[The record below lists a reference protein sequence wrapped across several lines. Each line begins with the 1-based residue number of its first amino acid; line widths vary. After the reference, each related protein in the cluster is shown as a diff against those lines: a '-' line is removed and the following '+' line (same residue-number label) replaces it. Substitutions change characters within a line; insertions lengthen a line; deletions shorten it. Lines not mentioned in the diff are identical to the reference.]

1 MKRILCLMLIGI
13 LIGFSGCGVAPVE
26 HTLDDIRIVT
36 TIFPPYDFAREI
48 AGGNAEIHM
57 LLKPGTESHSYEPSP
72 ADILLVESCDLFIY
86 NGGESDTWVE
96 ALLQNIDTSNLRI
109 LKMMDCVQG
118 LEEEAVEGMQ
128 SVHTHKHEHHH
139 EEEFHPESAE
149 YDEHVWTSP
158 ENAIRIA
165 DSICRELVE
174 IDEGHAELY
183 QKNTV
188 AYTDKLKQLSGKF
201 RDIVNN
207 GNRYTVIFGD
217 RFPFRYFAEEYGLDY
232 RAAFPG
238 CSAESE
244 PGAKTVAYLIDK
256 VRQEQIPY
264 IFYIEFS
271 NQKIA
276 KSIQEE
282 TGAEPLLF
290 HSCHNLSADEMKQG
304 VTYLEL
310 MEENAENLKEALK

>member
-1 MKRILCLMLIGI
+1 M
-13 LIGFSGCGVAPVE
+13 
-26 HTLDDIRIVT
+26 
-36 TIFPPYDFAREI
+36 
-48 AGGNAEIHM
+48 
-57 LLKPGTESHSYEPSP
+57 
-72 ADILLVESCDLFIY
+72 
-86 NGGESDTWVE
+86 
-96 ALLQNIDTSNLRI
+96 
-109 LKMMDCVQG
+109 
-118 LEEEAVEGMQ
+118 
-128 SVHTHKHEHHH
+128 
-139 EEEFHPESAE
+139 
-149 YDEHVWTSP
+149 
-158 ENAIRIA
+158 
-165 DSICRELVE
+165 
-174 IDEGHAELY
+174 
-183 QKNTV
+183 
-188 AYTDKLKQLSGKF
+188 
-201 RDIVNN
+201 
-207 GNRYTVIFGD
+207 IFGD

-310 MEENAENLKEALK
+310 MKENAENLKEALK